1 VSARLWTL
9 RGAMPD
15 TLRFSALINV
25 GVTHAQPADPFGYII
40 SKYLIYREQRECVF
54 ERGGIEI
61 DYLFSVFFIS
71 PFLIFPPLAYG
82 IYEVQC
88 GTDSTPSDGSG
99 CDNGPATINVCGT
112 CGILYD
118 VVYPIIV

>member
-1 VSARLWTL
+1 MRNPRA
-9 RGAMPD
+9 
-15 TLRFSALINV
+15 ALGILY
-25 GVTHAQPADPFGYII
+25 PKI
-40 SKYLIYREQRECVF
+40 SYTKNKRACVI

-61 DYLFSVFFIS
+61 DYLFSVFYITF
-71 PFLIFPPLAYG
+71 FNFPPFAYG

-99 CDNGPATINVCGT
+99 CDNGPAIINVCGT